1 MPPKSHY
8 TRFKFEGPFIRGYDA
23 FNHIATVG
31 LDLRWRRKSA
41 TVVVREMRG
50 SAATLVLDLAC
61 GTGDMA
67 RAIAQVAP
75 GARVIGSDPSQ
86 TMLFEGRDKL
96 SDWNG
101 RIAMVRAVGRL
112 PFRDASFAA
121 ITCAFGV
128 RNFIHLE
135 EEMREALRLLQPG
148 GWIHVLEFFL
158 PGNWLTRAV
167 LKSYNALVFPFL
179 GFILTGRI
187 RPYRYLFN
195 SIFTFRSVP
204 DFTELLQRTGYGQV
218 RVRRFFFGM
227 VHLVSANKPAASR
240 ASSL

>member
-1 MPPKSHY
+1 MPAGSHY

-23 FNHIATVG
+23 FNHIATLG
-31 LDLRWRRKSA
+31 LDLHWRRKSA
-41 TVVVREMRG
+41 
-50 SAATLVLDLAC
+50 AAVARAMQGAAADEVLDLAC

-67 RAIAQVAP
+67 CAIARAVP
-75 GARVIGSDPSQ
+75 GSLVIGSDPSQ
-86 TMLFEGRDKL
+86 TMLLAGRDKL
-96 SDWNG
+96 APWNG

-112 PFRDASFAA
+112 PFADARFAA

-135 EEMREALRLLQPG
+135 KEMGEALRLLQPG
-148 GWIHVLEFFL
+148 GWLHVLEFFL

-179 GFILTGRI
+179 GFLLTGRI

-204 DFTELLQRTGYGQV
+204 DFTALLLRTGFGEV

-227 VHLVSANKPAASR
+227 VHLVSANKPASGR
-240 ASSL
+240 SSSD